1 MPVVATPGQDD
12 LLFREKLCPVLTL
25 TAAVDFEQ
33 AVTFAKHTS
42 KRGAGHSAAF
52 HGDDTA
58 RLVAFSQ
65 DMPVYRVVVNAPCS
79 QGAAGFATHL
89 PPTFTIGT
97 GFAGRSS
104 VGENVGPQH
113 LVHWTRIA
121 YAKDQPA
128 DLASIDLSYVSS
140 DRPVTTVQTHH
151 APKSNSGAGEVTRD
165 ELRQLIL
172 EELRNLKGDV

>member
-1 MPVVATPGQDD
+1 M
-12 LLFREKLCPVLTL
+12 FREKLCPVLTL

-33 AVTFAKHTS
+33 AVTFAKHTT
-42 KRGAGHSAAF
+42 KRGVGHSAAF
-52 HGDDTA
+52 HGEDNA

-65 DMPVYRVVVNAPCS
+65 DIPVYRVVVNAPCS

-128 DLASIDLSYVSS
+128 DLAGLDLSQVSS
-140 DRPVTTVQTHH
+140 GRPAEPVQTHN
-151 APKSNSGAGEVTRD
+151 APQPEDGTSVVTRN

-172 EELRNLKGDV
+172 EELRSLKGDV